1 MRPHSCYHLY
11 ASNVDNILVADL
23 APQMRKL
30 LLSLTP
36 EKPSEPLAFAEGIVT
51 LMLCRVER
59 PQQQLPARDE
69 IRQILIDRAFGSL
82 AERQLLRER
91 RTALIEYPGKS

>member
-1 MRPHSCYHLY
+1 MRRFVLPQSEGLQDHDQLMSAVSPHDTQEL
-11 ASNVDNILVADL
+11 
-23 APQMRKL
+23 
-30 LLSLTP
+30 
-36 EKPSEPLAFAEGIVT
+36 E
-51 LMLCRVER
+51 VEM

-91 RTALIEYPGKS
+91 RTALIEYPGQS